1 MKLYHYIS
9 KGNSAL
15 EDGIFSFANNPQAE
29 LSYYYKRS
37 GTDTHR
43 GIVQW
48 MESCFSGRSR
58 GIRAFTEPIQWT
70 ENSLCLKKF
79 IENADM
85 FAIDLEALKRDNL
98 LEAVYVSP
106 PVSEVPGISE
116 QNTFDEILFKL
127 NDTDEISTSPVDWN
141 ACNDKLG
148 RRFAYVRYYLIII
161 KGGIIPPQYITK
173 E

>member
-1 MKLYHYIS
+1 
-9 KGNSAL
+9 
-15 EDGIFSFANNPQAE
+15 
-29 LSYYYKRS
+29 
-37 GTDTHR
+37 
-43 GIVQW
+43 
-48 MESCFSGRSR
+48 
-58 GIRAFTEPIQWT
+58 
-70 ENSLCLKKF
+70 
-79 IENADM
+79 M
-85 FAIDLEALKRDNL
+85 FAIDLEALERDNL

-106 PVSEVPGISE
+106 PVSEVPGINE

-127 NDTDEISTSPVDWN
+127 NGTNEISTSPVDWN